1 MRLRNPSESPIRRT
15 LIALAFGAGLSC
27 AWAADPR
34 ATAAAVADDPGAI
47 RVLLA
52 AQLETTLSS
61 QMNGTLADMQAV
73 LGQKVAKNA
82 LLAQFICTETQA
94 RAKVAG
100 AELNLA
106 RQNLEAKRNL
116 QKLNAAG
123 DLEVLNATT
132 EVEKADGALTLART
146 QVGYCQVRAPF
157 SGRVAKVLAKPHQT
171 VSAGT
176 PLFDLVSDGPLK
188 VRLNVPST
196 LLARLKPGTP
206 VAVSIHETGKTYPAK
221 VSAINAR
228 VDAVAQTVELEA
240 RLDNEHPELIPGM
253 SGIARFPGQ

>member
-1 MRLRNPSESPIRRT
+1 MRLRSLNDTHRRRAVA
-15 LIALAFGAGLSC
+15 ALMLGASLSF

-34 ATAAAVADDPGAI
+34 STPTAASDDPGAI

-61 QMNGTLADMQAV
+61 QMNGTLGELQAV

-94 RAKVAG
+94 RAKVAS

-106 RQNLEAKRNL
+106 RQNLDAKRNL

-132 EVEKADGALTLART
+132 EVEKAEGALTLART

-196 LLARLKPGTP
+196 LLARLKPATP

-253 SGIARFPGQ
+253 SGIARFSGP

>member
-1 MRLRNPSESPIRRT
+1 MPPPSLDRALR
-15 LIALAFGAGLSC
+15 ALLAAAALGAWPTG
-27 AWAADPR
+27 WAADARNASGP
-34 ATAAAVADDPGAI
+34 ADDPGAI
-47 RVLLA
+47 RVLLVA
-52 AQLETTLSS
+52 RTETTLSS
-61 QMNGTLADMQAV
+61 QMNGTIGELQAE

-100 AELNLA
+100 AELNMA
-106 RQNLEAKRNL
+106 RQNLDAKRNL

-123 DLEVLNATT
+123 DLEVLMATT
-132 EVEKADGALTLART
+132 EVEKTEGALTLART
-146 QVGYCQVRAPF
+146 QTGYCQVRAPF
-157 SGRVAKVLAKPHQT
+157 GGRIAKVLAKPHQT

-176 PLFDLVSDGPLK
+176 PMFELVSDGPLK
-188 VRLNVPST
+188 VRLNVPSK

-206 VAVSIHETGKTYPAK
+206 LTVGIDETGKSYAAQ

-240 RLDNEHPELIPGM
+240 RLDAEHPELIPGM
-253 SGIARFPGQ
+253 SGIARFTTGP